1 MGKTKKIGVAGKFG
15 ARYGKKQKE
24 EYKAVMELQK
34 AKYVCPECSRKAVVR
49 EAAGIW
55 VCKKCGA
62 KFAGGAYTFR
72 TVTEITVTKTG
83 KGEKVV

>member
-1 MGKTKKIGVAGKFG
+1 MK
-15 ARYGKKQKE
+15 
-24 EYKAVMELQK
+24 LQK

-83 KGEKVV
+83 KSSFLPLFSLSFLKT